1 MQFRIV
7 VLGAKRT
14 PIFTQEFFANNELR
28 ALSMFSKA
36 TNETWKVIDDD
47 TIRVLYVEPLK

>member
-14 PIFTQEFFANNELR
+14 PIFTQEFFANNELT

-36 TNETWKVIDDD
+36 SNESWKVIDDD